1 MPNPRR
7 DANPAALR
15 ALGRSVKKIR
25 EEAGM
30 TQTVLAEEVGMT
42 RGSIAN
48 IERGSQNTTVATL
61 IAIAMACETT
71 LDHMVDQAAGMW
83 R

>member
-30 TQTVLAEEVGMT
+30 TQSVLAEEVGMT

-61 IAIAMACETT
+61 IAISMACETT